1 MATIDTTA
9 AHDPKHLTDEVL
21 RELENEHGGRV
32 RVFKDANDPPEWA
45 VVLRKPNGKEAQA
58 FRLTANHDGRK
69 AYAAL
74 DIVKSTMVWPAKD
87 AIKDLIDEQ
96 PFMPEGITGDSAWKK
111 WVGLE
116 VAEDNRKS

>member
-1 MATIDTTA
+1 MEESTMASGPSEA
-9 AHDPKHLTDEVL
+9 ELS
-21 RELENEHGGRV
+21 ELETKHGGRI
-32 RVFKDANDPPEWA
+32 RLFKDACEPPEWV

-74 DIVKSTMVWPAKD
+74 DVIKATVVWPNPD
-87 AIKDLIDEQ
+87 AFRVILDAN
-96 PFMPEGITGDSAWKK
+96 PFLPEGITADASWKK